1 MTISNE
7 YAAELVA
14 GMRADIE
21 SRDELT
27 GGAPVEVRD
36 LLIIKLYDDL
46 QALTNATAFLGGGI
60 KPVTKVN
67 DGQG

>member
-1 MTISNE
+1 MSITNE

-14 GMRADIE
+14 GMRAEID

-36 LLIIKLYDDL
+36 LLLLKLYDDL
-46 QALTNATAFLGGGI
+46 QALTKAMSFMGGGI
-60 KPVTKVN
+60 QPTRR
-67 DGQG
+67 GGG